1 MAISKPVLYGLIGVI
16 GVAAWFLT
24 EPEPVAPGGAKPKA
38 ASAKDKTKGVVYTE
52 QDYKARFASLE
63 GGPRNVFKPLV
74 ERSTGPSSE
83 LLSPNSIPSDF
94 TGGDPNWIF
103 TGMATVDGVAMGLV
117 ENSASGDGEFLKI
130 SQRWKK
136 ARVLRITPEALVME
150 SDRGVVRT
158 MTLKAYDEVPPPVI
172 DVGSVEPV
180 NPLQGPI
187 GDGNGNGNGIG
198 NGIGIGNG
206 NGNGVAIRPQ
216 ATRPQT
222 SNGTPTET
230 SDEN

>member
-1 MAISKPVLYGLIGVI
+1 MTISKPVLYGMIGV
-16 GVAAWFLT
+16 VALAGWYLT
-24 EPEPVAPGGAKPKA
+24 EPEATKPGAAKPKA
-38 ASAKDKTKGVVYTE
+38 ASSKDKSKGVIFTD
-52 QDYKARFASLE
+52 QDYKARYASLE

-117 ENSASGDGEFLKI
+117 ENSSSGDGEFLKI
-130 SQRWKK
+130 GQRWKR
-136 ARVLRITPEALVME
+136 ARVLRISPEALVME
-150 SDRGVVRT
+150 SERGVVRT
-158 MTLKAYDEVPPPVI
+158 MTLKANDEILPPVI
-172 DVGSVEPV
+172 DVGSVDPV

-187 GDGNGNGNGIG
+187 GDGNGNGI
-198 NGIGIGNG
+198 G

-216 ATRPQT
+216 ATRPST
-222 SNGTPTET
+222 INGSPTET